1 MASFATAMPIL
12 PGQTEAIR
20 RIQDEALGPRR
31 SEYEES
37 RRRMGIT
44 KEMAWVQHTPMGD
57 SAVIYW
63 ESENP
68 QRILEQMAQSQEQFD
83 EWFRQFI
90 QNTHGV
96 DITGGDKLLG
106 ELPEGS
112 SIRARFTFGCT
123 PYWRKL

>member
-1 MASFATAMPIL
+1 
-12 PGQTEAIR
+12 
-20 RIQDEALGPRR
+20 
-31 SEYEES
+31 
-37 RRRMGIT
+37 
-44 KEMAWVQHTPMGD
+44 MGD
-57 SAVIYW
+57 LAVIYW

-123 PYWRKL
+123 PYWRKLLVRASSKISHLGDALPHQQY